1 MRSRA
6 YIDTLEKAGQALDS
20 RHLLHSEFL
29 DHKNGAQL
37 VKGLLAAVEQGK
49 LEMPQVMVCAND
61 ALAFGMIHELA
72 KNNIRTPEDVE
83 LVGFDNVPEAHY
95 SNPTLT
101 TINPHVDDY
110 AEHAVNFLIER
121 IEGYKGSTR
130 RYSSP
135 CTVEVR
141 QSCQL

>member
-1 MRSRA
+1 MA
-6 YIDTLEKAGQALDS
+6 CMTTLTKPQIKQLRGMAHQLS
-20 RHLLHSEFL
+20 PLLL
-29 DHKNGAQL
+29 IG
-37 VKGLLAAVEQGK
+37 
-49 LEMPQVMVCAND
+49 
-61 ALAFGMIHELA
+61 